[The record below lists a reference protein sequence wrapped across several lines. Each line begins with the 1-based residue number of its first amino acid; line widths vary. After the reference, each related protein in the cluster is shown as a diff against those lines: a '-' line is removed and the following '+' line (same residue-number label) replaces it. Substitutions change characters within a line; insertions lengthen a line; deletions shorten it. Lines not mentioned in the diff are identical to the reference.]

1 MALNPDNVPLG
12 EFASLE
18 RQEKPNIAILGFDVV
33 NKPVPGFPGQS
44 RDVHKVR
51 WAPKG
56 DNKSENTEYIDRI
69 KRDRLLWPV
78 IEPVYNAWLKGQ
90 EEPVEGTPLS
100 AFPAINRAQAE
111 RYRAF
116 HVRTVEDLAKIGEDV
131 IRQVPQS
138 REHKA
143 LAARFLE
150 NKTDVETAGKM
161 EALAQQNEILAQQLA
176 ELREVVAAAGLD
188 KRKPGRPKAEAA

>member
-1 MALNPDNVPLG
+1 MSLNPDNVPLG

-18 RQEKPNIAILGFDVV
+18 RQERPNIAILGFDVV

-56 DNKSENTEYIDRI
+56 DNKSENTEFIDRI

-143 LAARFLE
+143 LAIRFLE
-150 NKTDVETAGKM
+150 NKADVETAGKM
-161 EALAQQNEILAQQLA
+161 EALAQQNALLQQQIA
-176 ELREVVAAAGLD
+176 ELRETMRALAP
-188 KRKPGRPKAEAA
+188 KRRPPKEAEAA